1 MEIKCDLSVA
11 RTLDEQ
17 ERAAYLRM
25 ILSLMKQTGRKHRL
39 PFMATALFQ
48 ADAQAEIKERCVI
61 AKTYSAQRHRHTASA
76 MLTGVFALLLIA
88 SYAILPQPKFEA
100 PKSTKP
106 QTIDFNSDTAYIE
119 QNQAGEYWLCIQNE
133 QPMKLTESEADFFHQ
148 TGLAIIKE

>member
-1 MEIKCDLSVA
+1 
-11 RTLDEQ
+11 
-17 ERAAYLRM
+17 
-25 ILSLMKQTGRKHRL
+25 
-39 PFMATALFQ
+39 
-48 ADAQAEIKERCVI
+48 
-61 AKTYSAQRHRHTASA
+61 

-119 QNQAGEYWLCIQNE
+119 QNHAGEYWLCIQNE